1 MKGMKSVK
9 ARAKHR
15 GYVLSKAIE
24 NIFHI
29 QVETTCYGLGID
41 STEDQKKIICLT
53 SYIPMRASNNFIH
66 NKHAGGHRRVR
77 KSDYLIRRW
86 IGEEDSGWY

>member
-1 MKGMKSVK
+1 MKGMKGMK

-24 NIFHI
+24 NILHI

-41 STEDQKKIICLT
+41 STEDRKK
-53 SYIPMRASNNFIH
+53 SYASRLRF
-66 NKHAGGHRRVR
+66 
-77 KSDYLIRRW
+77 
-86 IGEEDSGWY
+86 